1 VPGSFPVLPRSP
13 PAWSEELLLSCGFLL
28 CKGLVSPLDLVS
40 VQLLS
45 RRRLFAFLSLTWGF
59 VADVD
64 IESEKYRH
72 MGAVRF
78 LMGTLV
84 RLASLRVYRGRLA
97 FLPMEAEP
105 EAPPTPRT
113 ARRAAARTKAT
124 APDEHDR
131 SHRPTR
137 CPHPAS
143 ALRCRSV
150 PSPSTPTSTS
160 PSPSPN
166 HNCSEGINSNR
177 NTTHCSAPA
186 ETDQT
191 DNQTEIRPATQSD
204 TQTDTETNNRT
215 KSQADAR
222 NDNRPD
228 PPPAPNTCSG
238 TAVLD
243 SLLPALDQPLPASW
257 TVVSEED
264 FVLVLAMFQ
273 SHLAEDLWTAPG
285 AAPDDGLIHLF
296 YVTAGI
302 SRPALLRLFLAMEKG
317 AHLECGCPH
326 LFYERVRALRL
337 EPLSPHGAI
346 AVDGEVVEYGPLQ
359 AQVHPGLARLICG

>member
-1 VPGSFPVLPRSP
+1 MVPSLPRSP
-13 PAWSEELLLSCGFLL
+13 PAWNEELLISCGFLL
-28 CKGLVSPLDLVS
+28 CKGLVSPMDLVS
-40 VQLLS
+40 VQLPS
-45 RRRLFAFLSLTWGF
+45 RRRLFSFLSLAWGF

-97 FLPMEAEP
+97 FLPLEAEP
-105 EAPPTPRT
+105 EAPMTCTTRRT
-113 ARRAAARTKAT
+113 VTAAARAKAMP
-124 APDEHDR
+124 PDDPKHDCGH
-131 SHRPTR
+131 HRTTF

-160 PSPSPN
+160 PSTSPN
-166 HNCSEGINSNR
+166 HNRSEGINSNR
-177 NTTHCSAPA
+177 NTTHCSVPA
-186 ETDQT
+186 ENNQT
-191 DNQTEIRPATQSD
+191 DNQSKNQTEIWPP
-204 TQTDTETNNRT
+204 TQTDT
-215 KSQADAR
+215 Q
-222 NDNRPD
+222 NDNHTD
-228 PPPAPNTCSG
+228 PPPAHGTRSG
-238 TAVLD
+238 TPVMD
-243 SLLPALDQPLPASW
+243 SLLPPPDQPLPASW

-273 SHLAEDLWTAPG
+273 SHLSEDLWTAPG

-317 AHLECGCPH
+317 AHLDCGCPH
-326 LFYERVRALRL
+326 LVYEKVRALRL